1 MFRYQG
7 KEPARSQQLEGRM
20 AHAAADDFSVIRAC
34 LTELATTAPKATD
47 RAERQNPKLC

>member
-1 MFRYQG
+1 
-7 KEPARSQQLEGRM
+7 M
-20 AHAAADDFSVIRAC
+20 AHAADDFSVIRAR